1 MSYKVNEKFSLK
13 CGFDVSAEDVKHAAK
28 LTNKVLAALP
38 ASLFRSID
46 YKTSS
51 AIIGA
56 VFCESLAD
64 RTKAIVNPIEKGHPD
79 VLPASAAGATE
90 AQLRNYP
97 SGVEVKST
105 IGNIAKGANLRA
117 GVRRVDQ
124 ITGITWQAHH
134 QDVKALMGLAWDFV
148 QQGESFDHPGITGV
162 FFAESLKKE
171 DWGAVSGT
179 TGRNT
184 KVCGMRSSGK
194 MKMGSG
200 WVLLWNEKAYV
211 DMFKKNFGSL
221 KFDPEN

>member
-1 MSYKVNEKFSLK
+1 MSYKVNKKFTLK
-13 CGFDVSAEDVKHAAK
+13 CGFEVSAADVEHAAI
-28 LTNKVLAALP
+28 LTNKVLSALP

-79 VLPASAAGATE
+79 ILPSSAAGAPE

-97 SGVEVKST
+97 YGVEVKST
-105 IGNIAKGANLRA
+105 IGNIAKGRNLRA
-117 GVRRVDQ
+117 GVKRVEH

-134 QDVKALMGLAWDFV
+134 QDVASLMGLAWDFV
-148 QQGESFDHPGITGV
+148 QPGDSFDHPGITGV
-162 FFAESLKKE
+162 FFAGNLKRE
-171 DWGAVSGT
+171 DWGKVSGT

-184 KVCGMRSSGK
+184 KVSGMRSSGK
-194 MKMGSG
+194 EKMGNG
-200 WVLLWNEKAYV
+200 WILLWDEKVYI
-211 DMFKKNFGSL
+211 DMFKKQ
-221 KFDPEN
+221 FDCLSIDA